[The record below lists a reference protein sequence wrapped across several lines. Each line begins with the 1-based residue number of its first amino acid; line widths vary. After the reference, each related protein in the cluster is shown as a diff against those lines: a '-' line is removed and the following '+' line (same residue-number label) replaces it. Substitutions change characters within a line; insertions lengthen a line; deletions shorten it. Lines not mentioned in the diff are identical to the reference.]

1 MYQQTENAINFL
13 TGAYF
18 PSLPESVFKIKHE
31 IESGQPN
38 FKQIANYISSEGELS
53 LKFIDLTREL
63 IGSSLGQTPS
73 ILNIVTHLGFDS
85 VYEILI
91 AAFLERKLIRTPFD
105 QQVIEMCR
113 RSALVCYYLSK
124 DVKLINQSEAYLSGL
139 LQGISFIFLNRINIQ
154 FEKQYSYFIS
164 NPIKYYEALNEKC
177 GFTIGHADMV
187 LANHWKMK
195 RTQLKAFGLVFL
207 PGLVPTRF
215 KRTHHKKAYQLSRL
229 IMLGHIYA
237 VESCGESYLSDAL
250 RKTRIEIEFEL
261 SIPKDSAKLVRT
273 ILIHHNKIQQEK
285 QADNDNGAKE

>member
-18 PSLPESVFKIKHE
+18 PSLPDTVFKIKHE

-63 IGSSLGQTPS
+63 IGTSLGQTPS
-73 ILNIVTHLGFDS
+73 ILTIVTHLGFDS
-85 VYEILI
+85 VYELLI
-91 AAFLERKLIRTPFD
+91 SAFLERKLVRSAFD
-105 QQVIEMCR
+105 KQVIEMCR
-113 RSALVCYYLSK
+113 RSALVCFYLSK

-139 LQGISFIFLNRINIQ
+139 LQGVSFIFLNRINIQ

-164 NPIKYYEALNEKC
+164 NPFRYYEALNEKY
-177 GFTIGHADMV
+177 GFNIGHADMV

-195 RTQLKAFGLVFL
+195 RIQLKAFGLVFSS
-207 PGLVPTRF
+207 GVVSSRF

-237 VESCGESYLSDAL
+237 VESCGENYLSDSL
-250 RKTRIEIEFEL
+250 RKARIEIEYEL
-261 SIPKDSAKLVRT
+261 AIPKESSKIVRA
-273 ILIHHNKIQQEK
+273 ILTHHNKTMNQL
-285 QADNDNGAKE
+285 DNDIKTTEE